1 MLSNYIREKQ
11 KKLNQKSDFYTPGGL
26 HVYFKE
32 PIDSEDVDL
41 EQVVSDLESSI
52 PAHLFS
58 EVEKIIVGTFE
69 EFAERHINAFY
80 KDGALY
86 ISNIQDDNEDLYDDL
101 VHEMAH
107 SLESPHGYF
116 IYSDE
121 KMKDEF
127 LRKRRYLHDILWA
140 EGYKAPM
147 SFFMD
152 VEYNEEF
159 DMFLYEKIGYDA
171 LCSIMMGM
179 FINPYAATS
188 LSEYFATGFVEF
200 YINADHKYLKKLS
213 PALYEKLFLLQKEE
227 SLDNQR

>member
-11 KKLNQKSDFYTPGGL
+11 KKLNQKSDFYTSSGL

-32 PIDSEDVDL
+32 PIDSEDIDL
-41 EQVVSDLESSI
+41 EQVVSNLEGSI

-58 EVEKIIVGTFE
+58 EVEMIIVGTFE
-69 EFAERHINAFY
+69 EFTERHINAFY

-86 ISNIQDDNEDLYDDL
+86 VSNIQDDNEDLYDDL
-101 VHEMAH
+101 IHEMAH

-116 IYSDE
+116 IYGDE

-127 LRKRRYLHDILWA
+127 LRKRKYLYDILWA

-159 DMFLYEKIGYDA
+159 DMFLYEKVGYDA
-171 LCSIMMGM
+171 LSSIMMGM